1 MARRAVITLTFLI
14 AALVLLYRSCVL
26 SETEITGSNWKYA
39 DDEASLSEPTE
50 FLLFRSGSMTLK
62 NDTIFSGGVPIATLE
77 YAYHKYEGTD
87 RLFVK
92 SLSSGRSVEYID
104 F

>member
-1 MARRAVITLTFLI
+1 MTRRTAITLATLFG
-14 AALVLLYRSCVL
+14 ALVLVYRSCIL
-26 SETEITGSNWKYA
+26 SKTDITSSNWKYA
-39 DDEASLSEPTE
+39 DEEASLSEPAE
-50 FLLFRSGSMTLK
+50 FLLFRSGRMTLEH
-62 NDTIFSGGVPIATLE
+62 DTVFSGDVPIATLE